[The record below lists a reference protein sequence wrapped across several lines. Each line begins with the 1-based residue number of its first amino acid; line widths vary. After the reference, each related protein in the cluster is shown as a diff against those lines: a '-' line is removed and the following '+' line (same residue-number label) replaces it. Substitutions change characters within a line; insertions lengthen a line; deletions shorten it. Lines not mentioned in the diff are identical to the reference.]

1 VTDDDLRAR
10 LRRADP
16 ATSLAPVAADRVSR
30 LVEDTMTAVPTHP
43 RSTASRR
50 LLVAAAAAIALLAG
64 GAGLLLT
71 QNHQQAGGTAGAQPS
86 ITRIAA
92 VGVAAKCSAPT
103 PEVLAASADFA
114 FAGTVTGIA
123 DDVVTLQVTHVYSGA
138 AVDLV
143 QVGQTGDISEGLV
156 GDSDRFVLGE
166 RYLVASSEG
175 QVLICGYS
183 GDASAPDLQDLYD
196 RAF

>member
-1 VTDDDLRAR
+1 MTDDDLRAQ

-43 RSTASRR
+43 RTIASRR
-50 LLVAAAAAIALLAG
+50 LLVAAAAAITLLAG
-64 GAGLLLT
+64 GASLLLGQDQPGGGT
-71 QNHQQAGGTAGAQPS
+71 VSTPPSVTRLAAGG
-86 ITRIAA
+86 
-92 VGVAAKCSAPT
+92 VLAKCIEPT
-103 PEVLAASADFA
+103 AEVLAASADFA

-123 DDVVTLQVTHVYSGA
+123 DGVVTLTVTHVYSGA
-138 AVDLV
+138 PTDLV
-143 QVGQTGDISEGLV
+143 EVGQLEDVSEGLV
-156 GDSDRFVLGE
+156 GDNNQFVLGE

-175 QVLICGYS
+175 RVLTCGYS
-183 GDASAPDLQDLYD
+183 GTASAPGLQAFYD